1 MRPHSVLALW
11 LTYFNCFTA
20 VADTLQFCGPHVVIV
35 AAAKPEVYYPTFP
48 CYFHIGLA
56 EVKVHL
62 VVGLDGRI
70 QDARVI
76 GSEVTPRD
84 METCAADIGRATAL
98 ALRYSKPSQVCET
111 TITLTIRGVTTR
123 GGT

>member
-1 MRPHSVLALW
+1 MCPHSVLPLW
-11 LTYFNCFTA
+11 LSCFNCVTA

-35 AAAKPEVYYPTFP
+35 EASKPEAYYPTFP
-48 CYFHIGLA
+48 CYSHIGLP

-70 QDARVI
+70 EDARVI
-76 GSEVTPRD
+76 GSEVTPKD
-84 METCAADIGRATAL
+84 METCAADIARATAL

-111 TITLTIRGVTTR
+111 TIKLTIRGVTIR